1 METWLY
7 CSMEETFNLLQYHA
21 KVVLIPRS
29 LGTRVIV
36 LEFEAAVVYAQLCP
50 FSRVSNSLPLYGL

>member
-1 METWLY
+1 MED
-7 CSMEETFNLLQYHA
+7 TFNLLQYHT

-36 LEFEAAVVYAQLCP
+36 LKFGAAVVYAQLCS
-50 FSRVSNSLPLYGL
+50 FSHVSNSLPLYGL

>member
-1 METWLY
+1 MQ
-7 CSMEETFNLLQYHA
+7 ETFNLLQYHT
-21 KVVLIPRS
+21 KVILIPRG

-36 LEFEAAVVYAQLCP
+36 LEFGAAVVYAQLCP